1 MSPETRCRGG
11 AIGGRM
17 GIVLP
22 ESVLGMPTYTY
33 VVQYLRSR
41 CTIVG
46 VVSMP
51 EDLF

>member
-1 MSPETRCRGG
+1 
-11 AIGGRM
+11 M